1 MKKRAA
7 AGDVPGEKVGE
18 EVGEKVGDRLT
29 ENQVNILNLLKNNP
43 QISAKQ
49 LALQVGIS
57 QRKIE
62 ENLAKLKSKGVIDRI
77 GPAKGGRWVV
87 KVNK

>member
-1 MKKRAA
+1 MNKK
-7 AGDVPGEKVGE
+7 ELI
-18 EVGEKVGDRLT
+18 VGEKVGDRLT
-29 ENQVNILNLLKNNP
+29 ENQVNIFNFLKNNP

-62 ENLAKLKSKGVIDRI
+62 ENLAKLKSKDVIDRI
-77 GPAKGGRWVV
+77 GPVEGGRWVV